1 MPSTAP
7 ATRRARRARTSRSK
21 AWGAVGVIGELLLT
35 AGVVVG
41 LYIVWQLWWTDLQGF
56 QRQDDAVAAITEAF
70 AGPSED
76 VGDPR
81 TDEPPDFAAVDAT
94 LPDGMV
100 AIGTIHFPTWGGAE
114 LPLLEGVTPDVM
126 DFGAVG
132 HYPSTV
138 MPGEVGNFAAAGH
151 RQTHGSPL
159 GRIARLEEGDPVV
172 VETANAYFVYRV
184 TGSEI
189 VLPTE
194 TDVLAP
200 VPRNRGA
207 EPTERLMTLTTCH
220 PFNYSTHRWIT
231 YFELDHWVDR
241 ADGVPVEL
249 TEGA

>member
-1 MPSTAP
+1 LPSTAP
-7 ATRRARRARTSRSK
+7 ATRRARRTRSSRSR
-21 AWGAVGVIGELLLT
+21 AWGFVGVIGELLLT

-41 LYIVWQLWWTDLQGF
+41 LYVVWQLWWTDLQGF
-56 QRQDDAVAAITEAF
+56 Q
-70 AGPSED
+70 
-76 VGDPR
+76 R

-94 LPDGMV
+94 LPDGMI
-100 AIGTIHFPTWGGAE
+100 AIGTIHFPTWDGAE

-159 GRIARLEEGDPVV
+159 GRIARLEVGDPVV

-194 TDVLAP
+194 TDVIAP
-200 VPRNRGA
+200 VPRDRGA

-241 ADGVPVEL
+241 ADGVPAEL